1 MHLREQYVTDRVV
14 LTIQIQMLG
23 SPDSFPLEQA
33 WDDIEGPK
41 DRWRTTAV
49 SWCFT
54 SYRVLPIIS
63 AENSSKRT
71 TAWQMLIPFSKTD
84 QNGDWSI
91 FFCIYSQKKMAE
103 FSRTFQTSPTTLRPF
118 SQSPIGCCGTWPTTT
133 TWSSRALTLALASGV
148 GSTSVGSCGSY
159 LGPTCIDGPFEA
171 PITKNVLC
179 PICMQTILFYSVIY

>member
-23 SPDSFPLEQA
+23 SPDSFPLKQA

-49 SWCFT
+49 SWCFM
-54 SYRVLPIIS
+54 SYRVPIIS
-63 AENSSKRT
+63 PENSSERT

-84 QNGDWSI
+84 QNGDWSV
-91 FFCIYSQKKMAE
+91 FFCIFLAKKMAQ
-103 FSRTFQTSPTTLRPF
+103 FGRTFQTS

-171 PITKNVLC
+171 PITPKMCYV
-179 PICMQTILFYSVIY
+179 LFYSVIY

>member
-91 FFCIYSQKKMAE
+91 FFCIYSQKKWLNSVE
-103 FSRTFQTSPTTLRPF
+103 PSRLRPPP
-118 SQSPIGCCGTWPTTT
+118 SGHSPKVPLVAAAHGPPPPPDPAGHWLWP
-133 TWSSRALTLALASGV
+133 WQAV
-148 GSTSVGSCGSY
+148 
-159 LGPTCIDGPFEA
+159 
-171 PITKNVLC
+171 
-179 PICMQTILFYSVIY
+179 